1 MTVSKKPIKS
11 DLKRL
16 DAMKDE
22 EIDYSEIP
30 EFDEEFLRQVEMKVS
45 PGKKPV
51 SLRLDSD
58 VLAWMKGQGKG
69 YQGRINAIL
78 RAYYEAH
85 QGDAPR

>member
-1 MTVSKKPIKS
+1 MSKKPTKS

-30 EFDEEFLRQVEMKVS
+30 AFDEAFLRQVEMKVS

-51 SLRLDSD
+51 SLRLDAD
-58 VLAWMKGQGKG
+58 VLEWMQGQGKG
-69 YQGRINAIL
+69 YQSRINAIL
-78 RAYYEAH
+78 RAYCEAH
-85 QGDAPR
+85 QAQAR